1 MAKLIRKISIGPD
14 LLKAMNFSIGQPML
28 RGKHTVTEII
38 QLESGHIEIW
48 LTNSDDEGY
57 LWKTIGSNMP
67 VSIEYNIEY

>member
-1 MAKLIRKISIGPD
+1 MLLIRKISIGPD

-38 QLESGHIEIW
+38 QLESGHIQIW
-48 LTNSDDEGY
+48 LTNSDDEVY